1 MKQYVRLL
9 PSLVLMGACATGF
22 AQTQSE
28 AQAVWQQIKGLL
40 AQGQVQQ
47 AYELGQKNLDVWE
60 GTPDF
65 DYYYGMAA
73 IDAGYVAEGSFALER
88 VLYQA
93 PNFQAAKLELAR
105 AYYLMKQYPLAKR
118 HFKAVLDVSP
128 PASVIERINTFMALI
143 EQAENEHKPKVL
155 AYFEV
160 IGGHDSNANY
170 APASETFNSPTLG
183 QGELTDDGTA
193 QSAWFN
199 DTLAGIGYY
208 KPINKQT
215 TLYSRVD
222 LAEHNVN
229 QSHPFDSFTYTIQ
242 GGVIHK
248 LSDDDNLSAQLIH
261 QQYHVDGGR
270 YRELNGLAGS
280 WMHVLNP
287 VSSLQLGAS
296 YLNFIYNDLNNK
308 DAEEYNLSLGYNRQV
323 PWFGTSLIQ
332 ARLSFGQDDPNE
344 DNEITRSTTEKDFW
358 GMSLTHKTAL
368 NAKVILTS
376 TLAFLNSEYAEDDLL
391 FLTAREDDSLS
402 FEMKADWRWDEH
414 WQLSLAAGW
423 REQDSNIEIYD
434 YDRTYGQLGVRYEYY

>member
-1 MKQYVRLL
+1 M
-9 PSLVLMGACATGF
+9 
-22 AQTQSE
+22 
-28 AQAVWQQIKGLL
+28 WQQIKLLL
-40 AQGQVQQ
+40 AQGQAQQ
-47 AYELGQKNLDVWE
+47 AYDLGQQNLEEWE

-73 IDAGYVAEGSFALER
+73 IDAGNVAEGSFALER

-105 AYYLMKQYPLAKR
+105 AYYLMKQYPLAR
-118 HFKAVLDVSP
+118 QHFKAVLDVSP
-128 PASVIERINTFMALI
+128 PPSVIERINTFMALI
-143 EQAENEHKPKVL
+143 EKAENEHKPKVL

-183 QGELTDDGTA
+183 QGALSDDGTA

-208 KPINKQT
+208 NPLDKQT
-215 TLYSRVD
+215 TLYVRAD
-222 LAEHNVN
+222 LSDHNIN
-229 QSHPFDSFTYTIQ
+229 ESHTFDSFTYTLQ
-242 GGVIHK
+242 GGLIHK
-248 LSDDDNLSAQLIH
+248 PNEDDTVSAQLIH

-270 YRELNGLAGS
+270 YRELTGLAGS
-280 WMHVLNP
+280 WMRVLDP
-287 VSSLQLGAS
+287 KSSVQFGGS

-323 PWFGTSLIQ
+323 ALFGASLIQ
-332 ARLSFGQDDPNE
+332 ARLSFGHDDPNE
-344 DNEITRSTTEKDFW
+344 NNAITHSTTEKDFW
-358 GMSLTHKTAL
+358 GWSLTHKTAL
-368 NAKVILTS
+368 PANIILTS
-376 TLAFLNSEYAEDDLL
+376 TLAFLNTEYAEDDLI
-391 FLTAREDDSLS
+391 FLTTREDDSLS

-434 YDRTYGQLGVRYEYY
+434 YDRTYGQVGVRYEYY